1 MDTLKPFE
9 EVAEPD
15 ERWANFGYPDPVDL
29 SFRPIALAERHASIA
44 ATSLTPG
51 VPEYIRE
58 HFETAKNLL
67 LYAWFVYRFIPVAE
81 LHAYST
87 VEMALKV
94 RAKQESLQ
102 AKTLAPLLKIAIKR
116 GWIVDEAFSN
126 VRREREAMEQEQE
139 WRGQLGVPQ
148 TPEEQDS
155 QRYCK
160 MLLGSMPYLRNDLAH
175 GSKTLHPG
183 GVGTLAICA
192 DLINQLFKEQLTYSG
207 PNSCL

>member
-1 MDTLKPFE
+1 MDTLRPLD
-9 EVAEPD
+9 EVAKPD
-15 ERWANFGYPDPVDL
+15 ERWANFGYPDPVDF
-29 SFRPIALAERHASIA
+29 SFRPIELSERHTAIA
-44 ATSLTPG
+44 AISLTPC
-51 VPEYIRE
+51 VPEHIRE

-87 VEMALKV
+87 VEMALKD
-94 RAKQESLQ
+94 RATQESLR
-102 AKTLAPLLKIAIKR
+102 ARTLRPLLKIAIER

-126 VRREREAMEQEQE
+126 VRREREAMEREWE
-139 WRGQLGVPQ
+139 WRHQLGLVP
-148 TPEEQDS
+148 TPEENDS

-160 MLLGSMPYLRNDLAH
+160 MLLDSMPYLRNDLAH

-192 DLINQLFKEQLTYSG
+192 DLINQLFKEQLS
-207 PNSCL
+207 